1 MSLNG
6 VLLIDKEEGLTS
18 HDVVERVRKILG
30 MQRVGHTGTLD
41 PMATGLL
48 PLCLGKAT
56 RLSRF
61 LTSSDKT
68 YAGTIRFG
76 QATETHDREG
86 RPLGPARTVDFT
98 EARLMEAVRS
108 LTGPIVQIPPLYS
121 AKKHGGVPLYRFA
134 RRQVD
139 VPRPPI
145 QVVVHTLKVFA
156 LRADEMDFEVKSSP
170 GTYIRVLAYDL
181 GEALGCGAHLHSLRR
196 SVCGEFD
203 VRSAVTLDHLARSVG
218 EGLLGELLIPLE
230 RIPLPGFGTVVAN
243 RLGGQAVSNG
253 QPLGVREILP
263 SRSTLGPGPCRI
275 ESESGDLLAIGRIAL
290 REGSDVPLIQPQ
302 IVFGSEG

>member
-1 MSLNG
+1 VSVDG
-6 VLLIDKEEGLTS
+6 VLLMDKEEGLTS
-18 HDVVERVRKILG
+18 HDVVERVRGILG
-30 MQRVGHTGTLD
+30 LRRIGHTGTLD

-48 PLCLGKAT
+48 PLCIGRAT

-86 RPLGPARTVDFT
+86 RPLGPARSVEFT
-98 EARLMEAVRS
+98 EAQLGEAVQA
-108 LTGPIVQIPPLYS
+108 LTGPITQIPPIYS

-134 RRQVD
+134 RRQID
-139 VPRPPI
+139 VPREPI
-145 QVVVHTLKVFA
+145 HVVVYYLKILA
-156 LRADEMDFEVKSSP
+156 IRKDEVDFEVKSSP

-196 SVCGEFD
+196 TACGDFPVTD
-203 VRSAVTLDHLARSVG
+203 AVTLGNLTEKVRNGKLS
-218 EGLLGELLIPLE
+218 ELLISLE

-243 RLGGQAVSNG
+243 RSGAQALRNGQA
-253 QPLGVREILP
+253 LGVRDILP
-263 SRSTLGPGPCRI
+263 SRSSLGGGPCRI
-275 ESESGDLLAIGRIAL
+275 ESETGELLAIGRLSL
-290 REGSDVPLIQPQ
+290 RDGSDIPVIQPE
-302 IVFGSEG
+302 IVFIQG

>member
-1 MSLNG
+1 MSICG
-6 VLLIDKEEGLTS
+6 VLLTDKEEGLTS

-30 MQRVGHTGTLD
+30 VQRIGHTGTLD

-48 PLCLGKAT
+48 PLCVGKAT

-86 RPLGPARTVDFT
+86 RPLGPPREVDFT
-98 EARLMEAVRS
+98 EARLLEAVRA
-108 LTGPIVQIPPLYS
+108 LTGPIIQIPPIYS

-139 VPRPPI
+139 VPREPI
-145 QVVVHTLKVFA
+145 RVVVHHLTVLAVRK
-156 LRADEMDFEVKSSP
+156 DEMDFEVKSSP
-170 GTYIRVLAYDL
+170 GTYIRVLAHDL

-196 SVCGEFD
+196 TACGDFVISE
-203 VRSAVTLDHLARSVG
+203 AVTLDQLARKAG
-218 EGLLGELLIPLE
+218 EGLLSQLLIPLE
-230 RIPLPGFGTVVAN
+230 RVPLGFGTVVAN
-243 RLGGQAVSNG
+243 RLGALAVKNG
-253 QPLGVREILP
+253 RALGIREILP
-263 SRSTLGPGPCRI
+263 SRSSLAPGPCRV
-275 ESESGDLLAIGRIAL
+275 ESETGELIAIGRISV
-290 REGSDVPLIQPQ
+290 REGSDIPMIQPQ
-302 IVFGSEG
+302 IVFMLE

>member
-1 MSLNG
+1 MSLSG
-6 VLLIDKEEGLTS
+6 VLLMDKEEGLTS

-30 MQRVGHTGTLD
+30 VQRIGHTGTLD

-48 PLCLGKAT
+48 PLCVGKAT

-86 RPLGPARTVDFT
+86 RPLGPPREVAFT
-98 EARLMEAVRS
+98 EASLHEAVRA
-108 LTGPIVQIPPLYS
+108 LTGPITQVPPIYS

-139 VPRPPI
+139 VPREPI
-145 QVVVHTLKVFA
+145 RVVVHHLKVLA
-156 LRADEMDFEVKSSP
+156 VRKNEMDFEVKSSP
-170 GTYIRVLAYDL
+170 GTYIRVLAHDL

-196 SVCGEFD
+196 TACGEF
-203 VRSAVTLDHLARSVG
+203 VLSGAVTIEQLSRKVG
-218 EGLLGELLIPLE
+218 EGLLGSLLIPLE
-230 RIPLPGFGTVVAN
+230 RVPLGFGTVVAN
-243 RLGGQAVSNG
+243 RLGIQAVRNG
-253 QPLGVREILP
+253 RALGVREILP
-263 SRSTLGPGPCRI
+263 SRSSLSPGHCRV
-275 ESESGDLLAIGRIAL
+275 ESETGELLAIGRVSL
-290 REGSDVPLIQPQ
+290 REASDVPVVQPQ
-302 IVFGSEG
+302 IVFPPD

>member
-1 MSLNG
+1 MSLCG
-6 VLLIDKEEGLTS
+6 VLLMDKEEGLTS

-30 MQRVGHTGTLD
+30 VQRIGHTGTLD

-48 PLCLGKAT
+48 PLCVGKAT

-86 RPLGPARTVDFT
+86 RPLGPLRDPDFT
-98 EARLMEAVRS
+98 EARLLEAIRA
-108 LTGPIVQIPPLYS
+108 LTGPITQIPPLYS

-139 VPRPPI
+139 VPREPI
-145 QVVVHTLKVFA
+145 QVIVHHLKILAV
-156 LRADEMDFEVKSSP
+156 RKDEIDFEVKSSP
-170 GTYIRVLAYDL
+170 GTYIRVLAHDL

-196 SVCGEFD
+196 TACGEFLI
-203 VRSAVTLDHLARSVG
+203 SGAVTLEELARRVAGGFLPS
-218 EGLLGELLIPLE
+218 LLIPLE
-230 RIPLPGFGTVVAN
+230 RVPLGFGTVVAN
-243 RLGGQAVSNG
+243 RLGIQAIRNG
-253 QPLGVREILP
+253 RALGVREILP
-263 SRSTLGPGPCRI
+263 SRSSLSPGHCRV
-275 ESESGDLLAIGRIAL
+275 ESETGELVAIGRLAL
-290 REGSDVPLIQPQ
+290 REGSDIPVIQPQ
-302 IVFGSEG
+302 IVFASE

>member
-1 MSLNG
+1 MSVDG

-18 HDVVERVRKILG
+18 HDVVERVRRILG
-30 MQRVGHTGTLD
+30 IQRIGHTGTLD

-48 PLCLGKAT
+48 PLCAGKAT

-86 RPLGPARTVDFT
+86 RPLGPARPVEFT
-98 EARLMEAVRS
+98 EASLIEAVRA
-108 LTGPIVQIPPLYS
+108 LTGPIEQIPPIYS

-139 VPRPPI
+139 VPREPVR
-145 QVVVHTLKVFA
+145 VVVYFLRILA
-156 LRADEMDFEVKSSP
+156 LRENEMDFEVKSSP

-196 SVCGEFD
+196 TACGDFAI
-203 VRSAVTLDHLARSVG
+203 SAAVTLDLLARKVR
-218 EGLLGELLIPLE
+218 EGSLAELLIALE
-230 RIPLPGFGTVVAN
+230 QIPLPGFGTVVAN
-243 RLGGQAVSNG
+243 RNGQQAVRNG
-253 QPLGVREILP
+253 QTLGVREILP
-263 SRSTLGPGPCRI
+263 SRSSLGPGPCRV
-275 ESESGDLLAIGRIAL
+275 ESETGQLLAIGRVSI
-290 REGSDVPLIQPQ
+290 RENSDVPVVQPE
-302 IVFGSEG
+302 IVFAPD